1 MNTARARTRRGNAM
15 LEMAMWVPLLVLL
28 LVGMSELARITFIYY
43 TLQKTMYTIARYVGT
58 QQGVNFCSD
67 SDTIV
72 TAAKNFGIGGST
84 DSSTNPILANLTA
97 DMVQVR
103 IERYST
109 DTQDVGQC
117 DCSITGCDLGSGG
130 RSPDFIVVSI
140 PDGYTVRPGIP
151 YLTTDPILFKPRIR
165 VPFGGS

>member
-1 MNTARARTRRGNAM
+1 MRTRRGNAM

-28 LVGMSELARITFIYY
+28 LVGMSELARITYVYY

-58 QQGVNFCSD
+58 QQGVNFCADSD
-67 SDTIV
+67 SLV
-72 TAAKNFGIGGST
+72 AAAKNFAIGGTT
-84 DSSTNPILANLTA
+84 DSTTSTILANLTP

-103 IERYST
+103 IERYSA
-109 DTQDVGQC
+109 DTQDLSEC
-117 DCSITGCDLGSGG
+117 DCSITGCDLASGG

-140 PDGYTVRPGIP
+140 PDGYSVRPTIP
-151 YLTTDPILFKPRIR
+151 YLVTEPILFKPRIR